1 MNTKIE
7 WLLGLVLLQLLL
19 VVLVLFS
26 DSFQEEENPRFS
38 TLDESL
44 VAFFEIADQDS
55 SVKIERGDTQW
66 QVDGYPAD
74 ADKINSTLKKI
85 SELNAQWPIADT
97 VTSAGRFEVGEDSFQ
112 RKLSFYDQEKSLLE
126 EFYLGTSPSYQR
138 VHARQAGSSSIY
150 SVKLSNYEFGLKRDD
165 WLDKTLASVSGDI
178 SRIHITSS
186 RDGFAIDKTITQDD
200 GVWKIQGEL
209 ADQAAAKIYVERFNN
224 LRVLGI
230 ADESGEKVADL
241 ELTVDGK
248 KELISLFGIEDEE
261 GAIEDYFVEPND
273 VPGIFRLA
281 TYVAEQILLTD
292 TDLLP
297 SDPEGEPT
305 E

>member
-44 VAFFEIADQDS
+44 VAFFEIADQDT

-74 ADKINSTLKKI
+74 AGKINSTLKKI
-85 SELNAQWPIADT
+85 SELNAQWPVADT

-138 VHARQAGSSSIY
+138 VHARQSGSSSIY

-248 KELISLFGIEDEE
+248 FHRMNWMGPNGRDKLMGELMS
-261 GAIEDYFVEPND
+261 DYD
-273 VPGIFRLA
+273 KIMLG
-281 TYVAEQILLTD
+281 QQ
-292 TDLLP
+292 
-297 SDPEGEPT
+297 DPEPVSKYGCVYKNESMFGRV
-305 E
+305 

>member
-1 MNTKIE
+1 M
-7 WLLGLVLLQLLL
+7 
-19 VVLVLFS
+19 
-26 DSFQEEENPRFS
+26 
-38 TLDESL
+38 
-44 VAFFEIADQDS
+44 
-55 SVKIERGDTQW
+55 
-66 QVDGYPAD
+66 
-74 ADKINSTLKKI
+74 
-85 SELNAQWPIADT
+85 
-97 VTSAGRFEVGEDSFQ
+97 
-112 RKLSFYDQEKSLLE
+112 
-126 EFYLGTSPSYQR
+126 GTSPSYQR

-165 WLDKTLASVSGDI
+165 WLDKTLASGSGDI

-186 RDGFAIDKTITQDD
+186 RDGFAIDMTSTQDD

-209 ADQAAAKIYVERFNN
+209 ADQAASKIYVERFNN

-230 ADESGEKVADL
+230 ADESGEKVAAL
-241 ELTVDGK
+241 ELTGDGM
-248 KELISLFGIEDEE
+248 KELICVFGIEDEE
-261 GAIEDYFVEPND
+261 GVIENYFIESNA
-273 VPGIFRLA
+273 VPGIFMLA

>member
-1 MNTKIE
+1 M
-7 WLLGLVLLQLLL
+7 
-19 VVLVLFS
+19 
-26 DSFQEEENPRFS
+26 
-38 TLDESL
+38 
-44 VAFFEIADQDS
+44 
-55 SVKIERGDTQW
+55 
-66 QVDGYPAD
+66 
-74 ADKINSTLKKI
+74 
-85 SELNAQWPIADT
+85 
-97 VTSAGRFEVGEDSFQ
+97 
-112 RKLSFYDQEKSLLE
+112 
-126 EFYLGTSPSYQR
+126 GTSPSYQR

-178 SRIHITSS
+178 SRVHITSS
-186 RDGFAIDKTITQDD
+186 REGFAIDKTITQND

-261 GAIEDYFVEPND
+261 GVIEDYFLSLTMF
-273 VPGIFRLA
+273 PGFQA
-281 TYVAEQILLTD
+281 CNCC
-292 TDLLP
+292 
-297 SDPEGEPT
+297 
-305 E
+305 